1 MPKTKISS
9 KKSLKY
15 MNFYCYYS
23 IFNSRNQ
30 EENKMETLEQ
40 LENAYFILEMQ
51 DKWDSEDYRYANEL
65 KEKIRKLKG
74 EN

>member
-1 MPKTKISS
+1 
-9 KKSLKY
+9 

>member
-1 MPKTKISS
+1 
-9 KKSLKY
+9 

-23 IFNSRNQ
+23 ILNNRNQ
-30 EENKMETLEQ
+30 EGEEMETLEQ
-40 LENAYFILEMQ
+40 LEKAYFILEMQ